1 MNLVINTYTHTF
13 TKSTPSE
20 YSLVTPDVSA
30 LTDPTYRIYK
40 INSDSTLTLQD
51 DFTTIV
57 TSTTTY
63 TITLPEG
70 LYILEFVN
78 YHATN
83 EYYTLLSSYQSL
95 QECLLDITSNLICT
109 DLCNECYPDW
119 TKDAVVLLS
128 ADYFFNIINSYFGV
142 IQALTT
148 TPTVLSQ
155 LTTFSADATDM
166 VKLASRL
173 NLYCD
178 NCFDFKAD
186 CGC

>member
-20 YSLVTPDVSA
+20 YSLVTPVVSA

-57 TSTTTY
+57 TSSTEY
-63 TITLPEG
+63 TIKLEEG
-70 LYILEFVN
+70 LYILEFEN
-78 YHATN
+78 YGDDN
-83 EYYTLLSSYQSL
+83 YYTLLSSYEAL
-95 QECLLDITSNLICT
+95 QTCLLDITSNLICT

-119 TKDAVVLLS
+119 VKDSVVLLS

-142 IQALTT
+142 IQSLSLPPTT
-148 TPTVLSQ
+148 LSQ

-173 NLYCD
+173 GLYCD